1 MTRDLAPIAGA
12 FRITGAFQKAQPYGN
27 GHINDTYLAAFEER
41 GETKRFVI
49 QRINSS
55 VFKSPPAVMEN
66 VQRVLHHL
74 AMKLS
79 GAPDA
84 GRRALSLVPA
94 RDGTPYWKD
103 EEGEYWRCYRHVSG
117 GRTFDTAQSPR
128 QAYEAARAFGGFQ
141 ALLADLPAPRLRDT
155 IPDFHNTPKRL
166 EALEAAARADR
177 AGRLSRAAAEV
188 DFARKRAPIARI
200 LQDLAA
206 SGEMPERIVHNDTKL
221 NNVIMDDATGEGLCV
236 VDLDTV
242 MPGLALHDF
251 GDMVRA
257 GATRAAEDE
266 QDLDKVEVEPELFE
280 SLARGYLAGA
290 GPMLTAA
297 EREHMALAGQVLAF
311 ELGLR
316 FLADFLDGDAYF
328 KVHRQD
334 HNLDRAR
341 AQFKLARSFAKH
353 EAALRRLMDAAA
365 RR

>member
-1 MTRDLAPIAGA
+1 MSRDLGPVT
-12 FRITGAFQKAQPYGN
+12 RAFQIGGVLKSAQPLGN
-27 GHINDTYLAAFEER
+27 GHINETFLAAFEDG
-41 GETKRFVI
+41 GETSRFVV

-55 VFKSPPAVMEN
+55 VFKSPSAVMEN
-66 VQRVLHHL
+66 VQRVLAHL
-74 AMKLS
+74 SAKLS
-79 GAPDA
+79 GVPDA
-84 GRRALSLVPA
+84 KRRALTLIPA
-94 RDGTPYWKD
+94 RDGMPFHRD
-103 EEGEYWRCYRHVSG
+103 EEGEYWRCYLYISG

-166 EALEAAARADR
+166 EALEAAAVSDR

-188 DFARKRAPIARI
+188 DFARRRASV
-200 LQDLAA
+200 A
-206 SGEMPERIVHNDTKL
+206 SLLHGNLPERIVHNDTKL

-242 MPGLALHDF
+242 MPGLSLHDF

-257 GATRAAEDE
+257 CGTRAAEDE
-266 QDLDKVEVEPELFE
+266 RDLSKVEVEPELFE
-280 SLARGYLAGA
+280 SLARGYMAGA
-290 GPMLTAA
+290 GPMLTPE
-297 EREHMALAGQVLAF
+297 ERDLLPVAGQVLAF

-316 FLADFLDGDAYF
+316 FLADFLNGDAYF

-341 AQFKLARSFAKH
+341 AQFKLARSFSRQ
-353 EAALRRLMDAAA
+353 ESVLRRIVETAALPI
-365 RR
+365 